1 MTLQT
6 TFEFQLPRGYLD
18 AAGNLQRS
26 GTMRLATALDEIAAC
41 DHPRVQQNEAYLP
54 VALLSRVVVRLGE
67 LPVVSTAV
75 IEGLFASDLAY
86 LEDLYERVNSPEPV
100 VFETV
105 CPSCSAPL
113 QVQVSPYES

>member
-1 MTLQT
+1 MSLQT

-18 AAGNLQRS
+18 AAGQLHRD
-26 GTMRLATALDEIAAC
+26 GTMRLATALDEI
-41 DHPRVQQNEAYLP
+41 DIYNHPRVQENEAYLP

-67 LPVVSTAV
+67 LSAVTPAV

-100 VFETV
+100 IFEAI

-113 QVQVSPYES
+113 QVQVNLNE